1 MIATENTCAFS
12 GAELYL
18 LSMIADG
25 ETLIGVRDPFV
36 GWLTEEIG
44 EQLESVRDNLRV
56 RGYVLTRDVGVGIE
70 PSLAPLIAALAAP
83 RIAVIVTRH
92 HPGHDL
98 EERAYHIGRTSTVKL
113 SQHGQHYQLEPIA
126 ESAIAADICGWWGLH
141 TQGAAPGVPFKLEQV
156 ALLAARDTAHDEAAA
171 AALLSELGATATT
184 AAAFAATLHAPQI
197 NGSFA
202 ALRRGAAG
210 WEVSGIALLAS
221 ALGLWRLRAFE
232 HHAAPWVELAPT
244 AAAEL
249 RQRVERLLR
258 HTISA
263 ANRV

>member
-1 MIATENTCAFS
+1 VIATDSTYTFN

-18 LSMIADG
+18 LSMIANG

-44 EQLESVRDNLRV
+44 EQLESVRGDLRV
-56 RGYVLTRDVGVGIE
+56 RGCVVTRDAGVEIE

-113 SQHGQHYQLEPIA
+113 SQHGQHYQLEPMA
-126 ESAIAADICGWWGLH
+126 DSAIAADICGWWGLH
-141 TQGAAPGVPFKLEQV
+141 NQGAAPGVPFKLEQA
-156 ALLAARDTAHDEAAA
+156 ALLAARDAAHDEVAA
-171 AALLSELGATATT
+171 AALLSESGATAAT
-184 AAAFAATLHAPQI
+184 FAATLHAPQI
-197 NGSFA
+197 NGSLA
-202 ALRRGAAG
+202 ALRRGATG

-221 ALGLWRLRAFE
+221 ASGLWRLRAFE
-232 HHAAPWVELAPT
+232 QHATPWVELAPT